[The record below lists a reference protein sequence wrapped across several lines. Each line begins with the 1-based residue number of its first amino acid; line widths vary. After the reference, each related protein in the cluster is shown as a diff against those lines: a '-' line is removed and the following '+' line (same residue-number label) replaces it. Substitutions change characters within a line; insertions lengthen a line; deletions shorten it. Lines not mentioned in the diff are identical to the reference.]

1 MVLYLAPGNYH
12 GFHAPAKWTASEEI
26 HFPGKFILYDLFIY
40 YFIAYSDSS
49 LFIGLLLS
57 VRPAL
62 LYRMP
67 HLFCINERVVLK
79 GSWKHGFFSMS
90 AVAATNVGDV
100 SIDAVRR
107 YFNIATVIFYLEIGE
122 LKFLH

>member
-1 MVLYLAPGNYH
+1 MQKGHELYQLVLYLAPGNYH
-12 GFHAPAKWTASEEI
+12 GFHAPAKWIANEEI
-26 HFPGKFILYDLFIY
+26 HFPGNFIFLYLLSLSFHY
-40 YFIAYSDSS
+40 YYSSQ
-49 LFIGLLLS
+49 FIGLLLS
-57 VRPAL
+57 VRPSFL
-62 LYRMP
+62 HRMP

-107 YFNIATVIFYLEIGE
+107 
-122 LKFLH
+122 